1 MSNLKPCPFCGTE
14 PNHMTSELGDRPCF
28 YYECENPKCGAAEK
42 GWHNTEQEAIYA
54 WNTRPIEDALR
65 KENAALTLLHTQ
77 ATDEMLKM
85 QNRVHKLEA
94 EIAQLKKDRLEFK
107 AQCFHKDETISVLKN
122 RITELEFDN
131 RSLVEQMNA
140 MALKPNQAVIEY
152 FYPKHN
158 PENRR
163 IENLP
168 TEECHCIVELYSGE
182 YDIVWWIDGGFEE
195 TGWDGYCVDE
205 VKSWAYL
212 PKGVKHENAD

>member
-1 MSNLKPCPFCGTE
+1 MTKQEYMDKFNAAWFSGARCGKLKAVTEIKDEYIASLEAENTNLK
-14 PNHMTSELGDRPCF
+14 
-28 YYECENPKCGAAEK
+28 
-42 GWHNTEQEAIYA
+42 
-54 WNTRPIEDALR
+54 
-65 KENAALTLLHTQ
+65 
-77 ATDEMLKM
+77 
-85 QNRVHKLEA
+85 A
-94 EIAQLKKDRLEFK
+94 EIAQLQ
-107 AQCFHKDETISVLKN
+107 A
-122 RITELEFDN
+122 DN
-131 RSLVEQMNA
+131 RSLVEQING

-168 TEECHCIVELYSGE
+168 TEECPCIVELYSGE

-212 PKGVKHENAD
+212 PKGAKHD

>member
-1 MSNLKPCPFCGTE
+1 MSDLKPCPFCGASVTLE
-14 PNHMTSELGDRPCF
+14 NNQSFKNPNSDTLYWIECSKCMAFDFESYTSVNLC
-28 YYECENPKCGAAEK
+28 
-42 GWHNTEQEAIYA
+42 ISA

-65 KENAALTLLHTQ
+65 KEIEQIMLSHEQ
-77 ATDEMLKM
+77 ATNEALKL
-85 QNRVHKLEA
+85 QKRVH
-94 EIAQLKKDRLEFK
+94 
-107 AQCFHKDETISVLKN
+107 
-122 RITELEFDN
+122 ELESDN

-152 FYPKHN
+152 FYPKYN

-168 TEECHCIVELYSGE
+168 TEECPCIVELYSGE

-195 TGWDGYCVDE
+195 TGWDEYCVDE

-212 PKGVKHENAD
+212 PKGVKHE